1 MSYTQITAVWTGAAG
16 LPGYT
21 RLRFNGPATSA
32 EAEAMAA
39 RVRTFFAAWTT
50 YIPSGIRISFGG
62 PAQIFSDAAVLEGEV
77 TYTSPADVNG
87 TAAGAYAAASGATV
101 QWLTNAYQ
109 NGRKVRGRTFMV
121 PLAAAYDTAGTLA
134 TAVVTNGTAA
144 ANALAND
151 VPGLTL
157 VTRSGAIV
165 QRASIV
171 GGVVADRAAVLRSRR
186 D

>member
-39 RVRTFFAAWTT
+39 RVRTFFDAWAGW
-50 YIPSGIRISFGG
+50 IPSGVRISFGG

-77 TYTSPADVNG
+77 TYTSPADILGMNS
-87 TAAGAYAAASGATV
+87 AAYAGASGATV
-101 QWLTNAYQ
+101 QWLTNAFQ

-121 PLAAAYDTAGTLA
+121 PLAGAFDAAGTLS
-134 TAVVTNGTAA
+134 TAVVSAGSAA
-144 ANALAND
+144 ANALANN

-157 VTRSGAIV
+157 ITRSGNIV